1 MHRDSDPVES
11 FITRAEAIYVP
22 ALSRMPNGNEVDDQR
37 RPVGDRRP
45 ASRESVLERLLPR
58 SRRRWSRRNWAI
70 RANVPGLANLAVS
83 PPALRFVQE
92 QGGRLF
98 VWSEEFGGGFAVL
111 RASAQPPP
119 GGREFSQHR
128 LAHLVLFLALEDV
141 AGGEVRV
148 DLSRWPRRRLVA
160 RSSKAAV
167 LPGGDAGLLDL

>member
-1 MHRDSDPVES
+1 M
-11 FITRAEAIYVP
+11 
-22 ALSRMPNGNEVDDQR
+22 
-37 RPVGDRRP
+37 GDRRP

-58 SRRRWSRRNWAI
+58 SRRRRSRRNRAI

-111 RASAQPPP
+111 KASAEAPP
-119 GGREFSQHR
+119 GGREFSEHR
-128 LAHLVLFLALEDV
+128 LAHLVVFLALGD
-141 AGGEVRV
+141 AGGGEVTV

-167 LPGGDAGLLDL
+167 LPGGDTGFADL